1 MTTSLKLT
9 FARYVYELGVFSV
22 DNNPNMG
29 FGDVLDQGAMVCKLP
44 WSHDDGYYDK
54 ALEQYLAAQAAASA
68 LGGVIC
74 LAAKV
79 DGEWIACHHT
89 NLSE

>member
-1 MTTSLKLT
+1 MPKSLKLISW
-9 FARYVYELGVFSV
+9 RYIDELGVFSV
-22 DNNPNMG
+22 DNNPDANVG
-29 FGDVLDQGAMVCKLP
+29 EPLSKGAMVCKLP
-44 WSHDDGYYDK
+44 WSFKDGHVK
-54 ALEQYLAAQAAASA
+54 ALHLWVAARAAAQS
-68 LGGVIC
+68 LGGVVC

>member
-1 MTTSLKLT
+1 MPKSLKFT
-9 FARYVYELGVFSV
+9 NWRYVDELGVFSV
-22 DNNPNMG
+22 DNNPDANVG
-29 FGDVLDQGAMVCKLP
+29 EPLSKGALVCKLP
-44 WSHDDGYYDK
+44 WSFKDGIGQ
-54 ALEQYLAAQAAASA
+54 ALLLWGAARAASKS

-74 LAAKV
+74 LAAKI

>member
-1 MTTSLKLT
+1 MTTTLKMT
-9 FARYVYELGVFSV
+9 ISRTIEQLGVFSV
-22 DNNPNMG
+22 DNNPNTHYG
-29 FGDVLDQGAMVCKLP
+29 EALGQGALVCKLP
-44 WSHDDGYYDK
+44 WSHDDGEDK
-54 ALEQYLAAQAAASA
+54 AFELFKAAQAASSA

-74 LAAKV
+74 LAAKI